1 MTLVY
6 AGLTSH
12 APGMTGRAH
21 MVENT
26 NERDLLYAALDQQ
39 RQEIQDSGAE
49 ALIVVAA
56 EHFANFFMDN
66 MPAFAMGMSDHYDGP
81 IEDPDWLQIPKFRA
95 PGDRDLSQRLVTEVM
110 QTVDVAYAEE
120 WLFDHGIAVPL
131 SFLTPRF
138 DLPVVPVS
146 TLAALALPNL
156 GIARAVGLAFAVAAS
171 TSRGSK
177 SGAASVSSSVFCGE
191 MPLASRISGLGISAV
206 LLSSAA
212 AASSGVAG
220 RSIGSEQ
227 AARAVPSRRAVTGR
241 FSMSGPLRIVR
252 RDERIRGRRVL

>member
-95 PGDRDLSQRLVTEVM
+95 PGDRDLSHRLVTEVM

-138 DLPVVPVS
+138 DLPVVPVNVNCQGPPLTPLHRGMGVWRGFATGRRLGFRTHS
-146 TLAALALPNL
+146 AGRHRGELSLAGYPGLREDQ
-156 GIARAVGLAFAVAAS
+156 RAVG
-171 TSRGSK
+171 
-177 SGAASVSSSVFCGE
+177 
-191 MPLASRISGLGISAV
+191 SGLSRPLVSKRPGHSPR
-206 LLSSAA
+206 L
-212 AASSGVAG
+212 
-220 RSIGSEQ
+220 R
-227 AARAVPSRRAVTGR
+227 RRAGLCRGRTGR
-241 FSMSGPLRIVR
+241 V
-252 RDERIRGRRVL
+252 